1 MSQKHGVREKYN
13 TACRAAVIIG
23 LLLTGCIVCA
33 AALWSAGNKKE
44 NALRLAEGYAIRT
57 EALLDSLFHKTDVLE
72 SIVITGRGEISE
84 EAFRDLAKS
93 LADGEGIRAIQYLP
107 GGAVLYCYPLEG
119 NEAVIGN
126 NVFDNPRRR
135 DDALLAVNTR
145 EIALSGPYSLTQG
158 GLGLVARNPIF
169 LTDENGKESFWGF
182 SVIILDLPEALNPLV
197 LVYLLLAG
205 WIITALSALLVYQQQ
220 RRVSGLQRFASID
233 ELTGLYNRRYLGELL
248 DKLCKGE
255 NAFAVFYMDLNHFKA
270 VNDELSH
277 AAGDA
282 ILKEASERMRNCAGG
297 DNPTARIGGDE
308 FVVVCPGSRLA
319 EIKNMESRLQEVIE
333 KPFMWKENAG
343 SCH

>member
-13 TACRAAVIIG
+13 TACWAAVIIG

-44 NALRLAEGYAIRT
+44 DALRLAEGYAVRT

-135 DDALLAVNTR
+135 DDALLAVDTR

-182 SVIILDLPEALNPLV
+182 SVM
-197 LVYLLLAG
+197 
-205 WIITALSALLVYQQQ
+205 
-220 RRVSGLQRFASID
+220 VSS
-233 ELTGLYNRRYLGELL
+233 
-248 DKLCKGE
+248 
-255 NAFAVFYMDLNHFKA
+255 
-270 VNDELSH
+270 
-277 AAGDA
+277 
-282 ILKEASERMRNCAGG
+282 
-297 DNPTARIGGDE
+297 
-308 FVVVCPGSRLA
+308 
-319 EIKNMESRLQEVIE
+319 
-333 KPFMWKENAG
+333 
-343 SCH
+343 